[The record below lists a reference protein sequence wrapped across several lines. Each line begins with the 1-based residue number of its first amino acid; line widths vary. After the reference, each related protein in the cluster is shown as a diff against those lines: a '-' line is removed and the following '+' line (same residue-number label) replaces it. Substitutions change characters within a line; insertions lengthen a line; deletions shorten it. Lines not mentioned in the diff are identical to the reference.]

1 MVVYAIALLVVALS
15 AAMLEFE
22 RLAGL
27 DADFGYVSAVI
38 AALLFI
44 IVLFELGRGAP

>member
-1 MVVYAIALLVVALS
+1 MVVYAIALLVVTLS
-15 AAMLEFE
+15 AAMQEFG
-22 RLAGL
+22 RFAAL
-27 DADFGYVSAVI
+27 DADLGYLI